1 MISRTWRGIARPEE
15 ADNYVRHLQLE
26 TFPEL
31 SRIPGFVSASIMRRR
46 TSKGV
51 EFLIVT
57 TWQSMDTIR
66 RFAGMSVEV
75 AVVPASVQAMMEEF
89 DPEVTHYEVVDIYQ
103 PAEKGSSG

>member
-1 MISRTWRGIARPEE
+1 MISRTWRGIARPEQ
-15 ADNYVRHLQLE
+15 ADDYVRHLQLE

-57 TWQSMDTIR
+57 TWESMDAIR
-66 RFAGMSVEV
+66 RFAGQSVEV
-75 AVVPASVQAMMEEF
+75 AVVPASVQAMMLEF
-89 DPEVTHYEVVDIYQ
+89 DPLVTHYEIVDTYE
-103 PAEKGSSG
+103 PAERDS